1 MKKYFGLRG
10 ALGLGLI
17 ALSFGAW
24 AQDEATG
31 EEGTEAGFEDSASE
45 GDGARLGNANDRRLY
60 ISPMFS
66 YTMADED
73 RNTDDGIGGIV
84 SIGKKMTS
92 GLNLELTGFYQQM
105 DPEVGAGKA
114 AELTG
119 VGAAALIFP
128 SVSFPTVYGILALH
142 HANADRH
149 PTTPA
154 STNFSYRAT
163 VFDVGIGYVYPL
175 NQWLGGFEAALRA
188 EARYRMDSHH
198 RHAAGQGGKDEFYE
212 GVFNVGLLIPLGRL
226 PAEPGAPVEV
236 VAAVTDADGDGI
248 PDDVDQCPD
257 TPPGATVNETGC
269 ENDADG
275 DGVIDRLDACPD
287 SAAGTAVDETGCPVV
302 ADSDNDGIP
311 DALDQCPGTAAGSA
325 VNETGCPVE
334 AGCRAPAPGEPI
346 DLEGCATGEAVVLKG
361 VNFEVNSTRLTASA
375 KVILNQVADSLAAA
389 PAMKVE
395 IGGHTDSQ
403 GSDAFNMKLSE
414 RRAQAVKDY
423 LVARGI
429 DPSRLQSKGYGES
442 QPVETNETAEGREL
456 NRRVEMKVLE
466 GGGQ

>member
-10 ALGLGLI
+10 ALGLSLV

-24 AQDEATG
+24 AQDEATDGG
-31 EEGTEAGFEDSASE
+31 EGVAVEDAADEGGSSN
-45 GDGARLGNANDRRLY
+45 LGNANDRRLY

-73 RNTDDGIGGIV
+73 RNTDDGLGGIV

-92 GLNLELTGFYQQM
+92 GLNLELTGFYSQL
-105 DPEVGAGKA
+105 DPEVGNDKA
-114 AELTG
+114 AELSG

-128 SVSFPTVYGILALH
+128 SVSFPTAYGILAVH
-142 HANADRH
+142 QANADRH

-154 STNFSYRAT
+154 STDFSYRST
-163 VFDVGIGYVYPL
+163 VFDVGIGYMYSL
-175 NQWLGGFEAALRA
+175 NEMLGGFEAALRA

-198 RHAAGQGGKDEFYE
+198 RQVAGQGDKDEFYE

-248 PDDVDQCPD
+248 PDDADQCPD

-269 ENDADG
+269 EGDADG
-275 DGVIDRLDACPD
+275 DGVVDRLDTCPD
-287 SAAGTAVDETGCPVV
+287 TAAGTGVDEKGCAAV
-302 ADSDNDGIP
+302 ADADNDGVP
-311 DALDQCPGTAAGSA
+311 DALDQCPDTASGST
-325 VNETGCPVE
+325 VTESGCPAE

-361 VNFEVNSTRLTASA
+361 VNFEVNSSRLTSSA

-395 IGGHTDSQ
+395 IGGHTDAQ
-403 GSDAFNMKLSE
+403 GSDAFNTKLSE
-414 RRAQAVKDY
+414 RRARAVKDY
-423 LVARGI
+423 LIARGI